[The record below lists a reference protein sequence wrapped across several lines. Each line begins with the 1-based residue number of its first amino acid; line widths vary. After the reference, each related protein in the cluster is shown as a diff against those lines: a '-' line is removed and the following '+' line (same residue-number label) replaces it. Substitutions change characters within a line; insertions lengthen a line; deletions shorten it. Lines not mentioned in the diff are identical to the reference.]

1 MSKNSK
7 KTMNERN
14 HNSFGIYKSPN
25 DPNEEFAKD
34 FNPESKPEDYET
46 NKDKNQQTKRNK

>member
-1 MSKNSK
+1 MSKNNN

-25 DPNEEFAKD
+25 DPNEEFAKG
-34 FNPESKPEDYET
+34 FNPESKPKEYET
-46 NKDKNQQTKRNK
+46 DKDKNQQTKRNK